1 MGFKTMRAIFFLLLV
16 IPGLSL
22 SENKTHDY
30 PTHLSSAL
38 FAGGCF
44 WCMEQPFDLIP
55 GVIETMP
62 GYSGGDMHKPS
73 YKEVSSGTTGHY
85 EVVKVIFDPT
95 KVSYQQLLKVFWR
108 NIDPTNH
115 KGQFCDEGEQYRSAI
130 FYADPQQKELAE
142 KSKLHL
148 QQNKQ
153 FSLPVKTQIIELK
166 NFYPAEAIH
175 HNFYKTNSWKY
186 KFYRYTCGRDKRL
199 NELWNK

>member
-1 MGFKTMRAIFFLLLV
+1 MRYLFLLLFL
-16 IPGLSL
+16 IPAISLGKNNSNNHLS
-22 SENKTHDY
+22 
-30 PTHLSSAL
+30 HLSSAI

-148 QQNKQ
+148 QQSKHLA
-153 FSLPVKTQIIELK
+153 LPVKTQIIEVK